1 MTAQSVVGPVLDDLA
16 APVPLGRDCAESPDA
31 AVDRLCRQ
39 MREVCASAVDPLE
52 IAAALEAEAGLTGP
66 TLRARYGCPDVFTL
80 ADEMYRRTVRWPAE
94 PPPQPDLWAAD
105 PRTHVA
111 HAVLYGLPAASYAVA
126 TPLLSGGASLTVVL
140 VSMVTSW
147 TLSQALAYLGYAR
160 LSGLDRGGAAQVL
173 RAGLPAGTAV
183 LGAAL
188 AAAALLAPAGTAVL
202 VFAAAQGVYLL
213 AATVLL
219 VLKAERWVFAALA
232 PGALASVAY
241 LMAGRPASVNGLLWL
256 PLVVTAVVACGAAVA
271 VTRSPGPRVRL
282 TPSPAELRGALTQ
295 AQFGLFAAGLLAFP
309 VAVVGF
315 GAGSAVSAVAVLTLP
330 LSLSMGAAEWSLY
343 RYRRD
348 VQELLDR
355 CRTVRQFGPGARRV
369 LVGAVLRYLMA
380 AAVLIAV
387 TVAALPGSV
396 AVTSAGTAV
405 VLCASYLA
413 LGGALF
419 VALLLQ
425 ALGGGGGTG
434 VACGAALALE
444 AALVLGLPAGAVD
457 VMAAQ
462 LIASALLFTGLVL
475 VAGTV
480 LSQVESHI

>member
-1 MTAQSVVGPVLDDLA
+1 MTAQSVVGPVLVEPA
-16 APVPLGRDCAESPDA
+16 APVPLGRDRAESPDA

-188 AAAALLAPAGTAVL
+188 AP
-202 VFAAAQGVYLL
+202 
-213 AATVLL
+213 
-219 VLKAERWVFAALA
+219 RPSWRR
-232 PGALASVAY
+232 SV
-241 LMAGRPASVNGLLWL
+241 RPCWS
-256 PLVVTAVVACGAAVA
+256 
-271 VTRSPGPRVRL
+271 SPRPRVS
-282 TPSPAELRGALTQ
+282 TCSP
-295 AQFGLFAAGLLAFP
+295 P
-309 VAVVGF
+309 
-315 GAGSAVSAVAVLTLP
+315 P
-330 LSLSMGAAEWSLY
+330 CCW
-343 RYRRD
+343 
-348 VQELLDR
+348 
-355 CRTVRQFGPGARRV
+355 C
-369 LVGAVLRYLMA
+369 
-380 AAVLIAV
+380 
-387 TVAALPGSV
+387 
-396 AVTSAGTAV
+396 
-405 VLCASYLA
+405 
-413 LGGALF
+413 
-419 VALLLQ
+419 
-425 ALGGGGGTG
+425 
-434 VACGAALALE
+434 
-444 AALVLGLPAGAVD
+444 
-457 VMAAQ
+457 
-462 LIASALLFTGLVL
+462 
-475 VAGTV
+475 
-480 LSQVESHI
+480 